1 MKALLKKEFT
11 LCQKVSIPNLANF
24 SWDSKINESTASV
37 PVLLSCL
44 KGAVTTKFNKDTLIK
59 GSRNKINLK
68 PRIGTALSV
77 LLYSRSPQKSNFL
90 PTLMSVQFWRGR
102 LKHETLKQI
111 SQLGICVGYEATL
124 SAIDSVRADFDS
136 VALKFKAD
144 IENMLQNRNVAHS
157 GGNVDDTYTI
167 DLSVSLPNVDDV
179 IAQYPEMEDTI
190 LYSENYEINESME
203 HTVDDDSDD
212 DDDDDEEEEDDVAAA
227 DDVVAPSAVAD
238 DDDTA
243 AADDD
248 DTAAADD
255 DDDDNDAD
263 DGIDD
268 NVNDDSNYG
277 DITDVLP
284 LEIEGE
290 SVEDVAES
298 SAIDQSVSA
307 EMEPPGFT
315 MCLDNVGKKVIS
327 RHPTEI
333 VKNQY
338 LNMAL
343 GYIAINRVKS
353 SNANWREEN
362 LTKAIDIPINR
373 FIPQTEDFDR
383 LRYRMVV
390 LVGWIIS
397 KHLPWF
403 KSNFSECI
411 TSHIAHQFSNE
422 SARKSVLVNL
432 GVFDEDPCSTQGAIG
447 IYEKLHKYIP
457 VVDNVPVK
465 TVVFGDGLSC
475 ERGNDAQRARC
486 NGLTP
491 AERLE
496 GLEPAAQEFHKEM
509 LLLQDFYDKFY
520 KGTSAS
526 DRGTLCQVKNLFN
539 FRQVKS
545 GPVLIKLFS
554 CSTQLSMKFQNWI
567 NLI

>member
-1 MKALLKKEFT
+1 
-11 LCQKVSIPNLANF
+11 
-24 SWDSKINESTASV
+24 
-37 PVLLSCL
+37 
-44 KGAVTTKFNKDTLIK
+44 
-59 GSRNKINLK
+59 
-68 PRIGTALSV
+68 
-77 LLYSRSPQKSNFL
+77 
-90 PTLMSVQFWRGR
+90 MSVQFWRGR
-102 LKHETLKQI
+102 LKRETLKQI

-124 SAIDSVRADFDS
+124 SAIDSLRADFDS

-243 AADDD
+243 AA
-248 DTAAADD
+248 AD

-362 LTKAIDIPINR
+362 LTKAIDIPIDLYHR
-373 FIPQTEDFDR
+373 QRTLTIC
-383 LRYRMVV
+383 VI
-390 LVGWIIS
+390 GW
-397 KHLPWF
+397 LF
-403 KSNFSECI
+403 
-411 TSHIAHQFSNE
+411 
-422 SARKSVLVNL
+422 
-432 GVFDEDPCSTQGAIG
+432 
-447 IYEKLHKYIP
+447 
-457 VVDNVPVK
+457 
-465 TVVFGDGLSC
+465 
-475 ERGNDAQRARC
+475 
-486 NGLTP
+486 
-491 AERLE
+491 
-496 GLEPAAQEFHKEM
+496 
-509 LLLQDFYDKFY
+509 LLA
-520 KGTSAS
+520 G
-526 DRGTLCQVKNLFN
+526 
-539 FRQVKS
+539 
-545 GPVLIKLFS
+545 
-554 CSTQLSMKFQNWI
+554 
-567 NLI
+567 